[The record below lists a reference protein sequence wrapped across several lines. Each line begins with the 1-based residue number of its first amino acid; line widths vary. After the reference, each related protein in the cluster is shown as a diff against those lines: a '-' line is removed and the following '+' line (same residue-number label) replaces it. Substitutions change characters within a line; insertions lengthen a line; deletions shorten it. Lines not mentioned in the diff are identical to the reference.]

1 MKNNT
6 IKQLRVCLEEVGDI
20 VNDFI
25 EEIINDFKLKEAYSK
40 GEEVEIQYR
49 GIGIKDDFRENIHRS
64 DDEIIYI
71 LHQDKLVGII
81 IERRTSFNNAELT
94 LIKTSK
100 RKFNHTYVYKK
111 M

>member
-6 IKQLRVCLEEVGDI
+6 IKQLRVCLEEVADI
-20 VNDFI
+20 INNFI
-25 EEIINDFKLKEAYSK
+25 EEIIQDFKLREAYGR

-49 GIGIKDDFRENIHRS
+49 GIGIKGDFKEDIHRS

-100 RKFNHTYVYKK
+100 RKFNYKYVSKK
-111 M
+111 I